1 MAKNLPDPLP
11 EVVFSSS
18 DSGVSNAIARAGK
31 AGKLKKIAP
40 RIYTSNLADTSEEII
55 RRNLYR
61 ILGKLYPHAL
71 ISHRSALEGRPTDD
85 WTIFLTYKYTKR
97 IDLPGVT
104 VRLLEGPRP
113 TEEDMPFLDGLFM
126 SATPRAYLE
135 NMQRSRSRGSA
146 SKTLPKQDIEARLDQ
161 IIRIHGE
168 DKLNELRDKARRA
181 AAELGMEAEFEALN
195 KMMGALLTTLPA
207 KELISPLARARAGGR
222 PFDPDRLELFQD
234 LFTALKGTELQTREE
249 TDFSPE
255 SSRNMAFFDAYFSNY
270 IEGTVFE
277 LEEARAIV
285 WKGEV
290 PVERLADAHDI
301 LGTYRIVADTREM
314 SRVPQSEKS
323 LVALLR
329 SRHKTIMGSRL
340 DTKPGTF
347 KEKPNR
353 AGQTHFVAPEL
364 VRGTLGKG
372 YEFYRAL
379 EHPLAKA
386 MFIMF
391 IVAEVH
397 PFVDGNGR
405 IARVMMNAEL
415 VSAGLRR
422 MLIPTVYREDYFLAL
437 RALSRQTSAEPY
449 IKMLDRAQRFSAKVD
464 FSSYDAA
471 HDILARANAFQEPAD
486 ARFLDNI

>member
-1 MAKNLPDPLP
+1 MAKNLHDPLP

-18 DSGVSNAIARAGK
+18 DSGVSNAIARAVK

-40 RIYTSNLADTSEEII
+40 RIYTSNLADTSEGII

-61 ILGKLYPHAL
+61 ILGKLFPQAL
-71 ISHRSALEGRPTDD
+71 ISHRSALDGRPTAD

-97 IDLPGVT
+97 INLPGVT

-146 SKTLPKQDIEARLDQ
+146 SKSLPKQDIEARLDR

-168 DKLNELRDKARRA
+168 DKLNELRDKARGA

-195 KMMGALLTTLPA
+195 KMIGALLTTRPA
-207 KELISPLARARAGGR
+207 KGLTTPLGRARAGGK

-234 LFTALKGTELQTREE
+234 LFTALKGTELYTREE
-249 TDFSPE
+249 TDFSPV

-277 LEEARAIV
+277 LEEAQAIILE
-285 WKGEV
+285 GEI
-290 PVERLADAHDI
+290 PVGRSADAHDI

-314 SRVPQSEKS
+314 SRVPESEET
-323 LVALLR
+323 LVRLLQ
-329 SRHKTIMGSRL
+329 SRHRTIMEGRL
-340 DTKPGTF
+340 NTNAGMF
-347 KEKPNR
+347 KERPNR

-415 VSAGLRR
+415 ISAGLRR
-422 MLIPTVYREDYFLAL
+422 ILIPTVYREDYLLAL
-437 RALSRQTSAEPY
+437 RALSRRTSADPY

-471 HDILARANAFQEPAD
+471 RDILARANAFQEPAD
-486 ARFLDNI
+486 VQFLDNL